1 MKKSFTGIYLLG
13 ETNGESA
20 FGSLS
25 GYLGD
30 TCFSLCIND
39 RAKSNNSPL
48 DSVTEFSLTLE
59 ELKGL
64 SVQLERFITK
74 IEEST
79 T

>member
-1 MKKSFTGIYLLG
+1 MEKSFTGIYLLG
-13 ETNGESA
+13 ETNGTSA

-48 DSVTEFSLTLE
+48 DSVT
-59 ELKGL
+59 
-64 SVQLERFITK
+64 
-74 IEEST
+74 
-79 T
+79 